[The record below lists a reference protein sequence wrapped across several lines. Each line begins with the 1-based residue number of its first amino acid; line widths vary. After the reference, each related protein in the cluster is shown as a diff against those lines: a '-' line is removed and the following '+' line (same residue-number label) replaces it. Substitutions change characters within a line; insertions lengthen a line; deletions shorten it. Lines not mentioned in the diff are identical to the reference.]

1 MERALAVV
9 RWKAMWYPHHE
20 FGWGGLIFGAVLTV
34 AFWGV
39 LVMLGVVLFRALTGP
54 RGRHDT
60 VQIPPVGQ
68 SKTALDILKERY
80 ARGEITKEE
89 YEQMREVLLR

>member
-1 MERALAVV
+1 
-9 RWKAMWYPHHE
+9 MWYPRHE
-20 FGWGGLIFGAVLTV
+20 FGWGGLIFGVVLTV

-39 LVMLGVVLFRALTGP
+39 LVMLGVLLFRALTGP

-60 VQIPPVGQ
+60 DQIPPAGQ

-80 ARGEITKEE
+80 ARGEITKDE

>member
-1 MERALAVV
+1 
-9 RWKAMWYPHHE
+9 MWYPHHE

-39 LVMLGVVLFRALTGP
+39 LVMLAVVFFRALTGP
-54 RGRHDT
+54 RGRHET
-60 VQIPPVGQ
+60 AQILPAGQ

-80 ARGEITKEE
+80 ARGEITKDE